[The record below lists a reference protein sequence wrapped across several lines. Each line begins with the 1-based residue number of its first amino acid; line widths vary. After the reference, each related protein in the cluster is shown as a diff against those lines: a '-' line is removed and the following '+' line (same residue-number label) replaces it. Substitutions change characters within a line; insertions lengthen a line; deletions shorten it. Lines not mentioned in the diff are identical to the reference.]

1 MAVASV
7 LRESTLR
14 TWRNIVALALDEEVD
29 FVLVA
34 GDVFEQANRTL
45 RGQVR
50 FLDGLTELSA
60 AGISSF
66 VITGNHDPLSG
77 WEPSLTWPALAYRF
91 PAHRVTSKPMLK
103 NGEEIAR
110 IYGVSYH
117 VRDVQTNLA
126 VGFHREEGSPFA
138 IGLLHANV
146 GGLDGAANYAPCTL
160 TDLRAS
166 GMDYWALGHVHRN
179 RVLADGQPTVVYCG
193 SPQGCDPTETH
204 AGGVYIVTVEDGEI
218 RPHFRPV
225 DCVRWRRLDVAI
237 SGLANEQQLIDHLA
251 KVTDAAR
258 SETERSVVVRI
269 SLTGR
274 GPLHESLQ
282 RKGLIAELRSL
293 AQEQLGDAEPFAWI
307 ESVRDETRADLDVD
321 ARRLADDFL
330 GDLLRR
336 LEAVKVQVAAPQ
348 EKDEGQGDAMGAGE
362 LAEILDELYEHERAR
377 RYLRELRPDKERLLG
392 LLDAAEAAI
401 LDRLASEG

>member
-1 MAVASV
+1 VAVASV

-77 WEPSLTWPALAYRF
+77 REPSLTWPALAYRF

-225 DCVRWRRLDVAI
+225 DCVRWRRLDVNI
-237 SGLANEQQLIDHLA
+237 SGLANE
-251 KVTDAAR
+251 
-258 SETERSVVVRI
+258 
-269 SLTGR
+269 
-274 GPLHESLQ
+274 
-282 RKGLIAELRSL
+282 
-293 AQEQLGDAEPFAWI
+293 
-307 ESVRDETRADLDVD
+307 
-321 ARRLADDFL
+321 
-330 GDLLRR
+330 
-336 LEAVKVQVAAPQ
+336 
-348 EKDEGQGDAMGAGE
+348 
-362 LAEILDELYEHERAR
+362 
-377 RYLRELRPDKERLLG
+377 
-392 LLDAAEAAI
+392 
-401 LDRLASEG
+401 